1 RVAARRPRSPGSV
14 QVSLPQE
21 LTRAGTHLLRRPG
34 LRARGHAP
42 ARRRAQ
48 GRAGGRLPLK
58 TARKTIRPS
67 PATSDVASMC
77 ARDLLDDEESQRGAL
92 TGAHQL
98 RIETDGG
105 VRSLAEVAEVK
116 ALVLRVRVGVRVLDA
131 DQQRR
136 SAQLAREGFHE
147 GDRSAATDGHRLL
160 AVAVAERLA
169 GGPERGPVAFRVP

>member
-1 RVAARRPRSPGSV
+1 
-14 QVSLPQE
+14 
-21 LTRAGTHLLRRPG
+21 
-34 LRARGHAP
+34 
-42 ARRRAQ
+42 
-48 GRAGGRLPLK
+48 AGGRLPLK
-58 TARKTIRPS
+58 DCAEDDSSVACHQI
-67 PATSDVASMC
+67 DVASMC
-77 ARDLLDDEESQRGAL
+77 ARDLLDDEEGQRGAL

-98 RIETDGG
+98 RIETDGA

-169 GGPERGPVAFRVP
+169 GGPERGRVAFRVPPAAVALRG